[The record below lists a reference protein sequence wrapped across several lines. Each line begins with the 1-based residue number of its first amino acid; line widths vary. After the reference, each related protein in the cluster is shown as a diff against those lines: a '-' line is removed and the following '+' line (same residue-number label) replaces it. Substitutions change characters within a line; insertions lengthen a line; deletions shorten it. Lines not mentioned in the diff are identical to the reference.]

1 MSADIGIRVILADD
15 QPLFTSGMRL
25 VIDAQLDLV
34 CVGEAATGAAALEQL
49 SELQPDILLLD
60 LRMPGGSGLEVLRQI
75 PDDVEVRTI
84 VLTTIRDRRAVLE
97 ALRLGAS
104 SYLTKD
110 ARPEVLIDTIRRV
123 HAGEVAVGAQDLL
136 DLLAAEARTPIA
148 EPVLPQLTPRERE
161 VFLLCARGLSNA
173 EIAAATTVT
182 ESTVKSQLRSV
193 MQKLDLRSRVQVTI
207 YAYENG
213 IARPTP
219 STRTGF

>member
-1 MSADIGIRVILADD
+1 MD
-15 QPLFTSGMRL
+15 
-25 VIDAQLDLV
+25 
-34 CVGEAATGAAALEQL
+34 
-49 SELQPDILLLD
+49 
-60 LRMPGGSGLEVLRQI
+60 VLRRL
-75 PDDVEVRTI
+75 PAEVEVRTI

-110 ARPEVLIDTIRRV
+110 ARPADLIDTIRRV

-136 DLLAAEARTPIA
+136 DLLAAEVREPLV
-148 EPVLPQLTPRERE
+148 EPVLPQPTPRERE

-173 EIAAATTVT
+173 EIAAATTVA

-193 MQKLDLRSRVQVTI
+193 MHKLDLRSRVQIAI

-213 IARPTP
+213 IARPGSQQRAPASPIDRP
-219 STRTGF
+219 SVATGQQ